1 MIMKNIVEEIDL
13 LITKIKLEEG
23 KHTPSGRFGFNTLVE
38 ELRGEK
44 EVELHKKARQR
55 YLKNENENSIDYL
68 RLKGLYEDAQKRYFG
83 GVKLQKLPPDY
94 LANVDSVSLDA
105 VREFSKQWDERNLK
119 GRK

>member
-13 LITKIKLEEG
+13 LITKIKPEEG

-38 ELRGEK
+38 ELRGVK

-55 YLKNENENSIDYL
+55 YKKNKNENSSDYL
-68 RLKGLYEDAQKRYFG
+68 RLKILYEDAQKHYFG

-105 VREFSKQWDERNLK
+105 IREFSKQWDEKKLK